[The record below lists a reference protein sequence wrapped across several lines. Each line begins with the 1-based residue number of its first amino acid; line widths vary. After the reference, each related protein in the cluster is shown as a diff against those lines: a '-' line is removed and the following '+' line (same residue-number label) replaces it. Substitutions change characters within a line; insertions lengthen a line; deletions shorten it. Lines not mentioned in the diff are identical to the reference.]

1 MNMNLIWWTGVVE
14 NRDDPEQL
22 GRCKVRIFGYHTED
36 ISVLPTND
44 LPWAI
49 PMQPVTS
56 AATSGV
62 GITPVGLVT
71 GSWVMGFFL
80 DGEDAQKPVIMGT
93 VAGKPQITVAA
104 SEKQTQ
110 ESASKNVLKDSK
122 GNIVYDNYNKPR
134 LRTDTIQKDYYKPLL
149 DSDITKILDAVSNE
163 VSGGDYT
170 KESDTGELGKY
181 QVNVY
186 TLIDLGYVKRPAGG
200 IIDSSILSDTSYWTG
215 KNGIKSKQA
224 FLSNTSYQEKVA
236 TENFKKVYDT
246 LVLLGKVT
254 ETDDKTIVAGL
265 MASGLVVGAKNS
277 DKLDKKHE
285 SGEKARTYFA
295 AGAAAL
301 GGSATEFFRQ
311 YEEAGNY
318 LPAKSTVSLTN
329 EELAKVKGF
338 QDPNKKYP
346 KYEYTGLSD
355 LNKLAIGNRSHL
367 SLQIKDNKK
376 IEKIPLAN
384 TGQTWDEPESAYGG
398 VYPYNQVIESEAG
411 HVVEIDSTPGAERI
425 HLFHK
430 SGSYIEIDVNGS
442 SVRKVVGEN
451 YEIFDRNNFVYVKG
465 AQCLTVDGKTSILV
479 RDHCNIEVEGDL
491 KVTGHG
497 QVVAQAAGNM
507 AVVAEAAIV
516 TAKNSLEIVS
526 EGAINMQGKEI
537 NLYAKGGSVSI
548 KGSKDVNL
556 QSGTGGVVSIKGGL
570 SILMDAVLIK
580 TKMGANL
587 IKALALDILKPP
599 TKKTPNTTEIPVL
612 PRRTLNDDS
621 FALDGGESGASDWS
635 SLREKSGAIN
645 RSIVPFANPDD
656 LAAANATGNGKK
668 EILTGDCAICEKF
681 NNSFPR
687 SFKLSKNFTL
697 GHMLVGKYGPA
708 LVAQRGLEEK
718 EIVCNLINI
727 AENCL
732 EPIKAKYPDMVISSG
747 FRNKNP
753 VTGSVDPGDHGIGCA
768 VDLWFP
774 RPTSDIKAI
783 ADWISQNVPY
793 RQLLLEYETY
803 EGSSKIRTAW
813 IHLAL
818 QLKDGKLVRSSK
830 PPVMTFMN
838 HASVYSKLVNLA

>member
-1 MNMNLIWWTGVVE
+1 MNNLVWWTGVVE

-36 ISVLPTND
+36 VSKLPTND

-62 GITPVGLVT
+62 GVTPVGLVT

-80 DGEDAQKPVIMGT
+80 DGEEAQKPVIMGT
-93 VAGKPQITVAA
+93 VAGKPQINVEA

-110 ESASKNVLKDSK
+110 DSTATNTLTDSR

-134 LRTDTIQKDYYKPLL
+134 LRTDTTQEDYYKPLL
-149 DSDITKILDAVSNE
+149 DTDVNKVLDALSLQI
-163 VSGGDYT
+163 SGGDYT

-181 QVNVY
+181 QVNVS
-186 TLIDLGYVKRPAGG
+186 TLVDLGYVKRPQGG
-200 IIDSSILSDTSYWTG
+200 IIDPSILNDNTYWTG
-215 KNGIKSKQA
+215 KNGAKNKEV
-224 FLSNTSYQEKVA
+224 FLNNTAIQEKVA
-236 TENFKKVYDT
+236 QENFKKVYDT
-246 LVLLGKVT
+246 LVRLVKVK
-254 ETDDKTIVAGL
+254 ETDDRAVVAGL
-265 MASGLVVGAKNS
+265 VSAGMVVGAKNA
-277 DKLDKKHE
+277 DKLDKKNE
-285 SGEKARTYFA
+285 AGEKTRTYFT
-295 AGAAAL
+295 AGNAAL
-301 GGSATEFFRQ
+301 GGDATEFFRQ

-318 LPAKSTVSLTN
+318 LPDRSTASLTN
-329 EELAKVKGF
+329 EDLAKVKGF

-355 LNKLAIGNRSHL
+355 LNKLAVGNRSHL

-376 IEKIPLAN
+376 VEKIPLAN
-384 TGQTWDEPESAYGG
+384 SSQTWDEPETAYGG
-398 VYPYNQVIESEAG
+398 VYPYNQVIEAEAG
-411 HVVEIDSTPGAERI
+411 HVVEFDSTPGAERI

-451 YEIFDRNNFVYVKG
+451 YEVFDRNNFVYVKG

-479 RDHCNIEVEGDL
+479 RDNCNIEVDGDL

-507 AVVAEAAIV
+507 AVIAEAAIV

-548 KGSKDVNL
+548 KGNKDVNL

-580 TKMGANL
+580 SKMGANL

-599 TKKTPNTTEIPVL
+599 TKKTPNTTQVPVL

-621 FALDGGESGASDWS
+621 FALDGGESEAGTWS
-635 SLREKSGAIN
+635 SQREAAGAISK
-645 RSIVPFANPDD
+645 SIVPFADPAD
-656 LAAANATGNGKK
+656 LAAPNATGNGKT
-668 EILTGDCAICEKF
+668 EILTGNCAVCEQF

-697 GHMLVGKYGPA
+697 GHVLVGKYGPA

-718 EIVCNLINI
+718 QIVCNLINL

-747 FRNKNP
+747 FRNRNP
-753 VTGSVDPGDHGIGCA
+753 VTGGVDPGDHGIGCA

-774 RPTSDIKAI
+774 RPISDIKAI

-803 EGSSKIRTAW
+803 DGSNKIRTAW

-818 QLKDGKLVRSSK
+818 QLKDGKLVKSTK
-830 PPVMTFMN
+830 PPVMTFLN
-838 HASVYSKLVNLA
+838 HASAYSKLVNLA